1 MRRYKFTR
9 ETRDLIVQAIA
20 AGVYP
25 YVAAEAAGI
34 TRVTFWRWM
43 KAGEEAEERLEELR
57 ETKIGELRRRAKE
70 LGLTTEPR
78 AKKDDLV
85 ALLGSAWIDLQGFR
99 EDVMR
104 ATALARAKA
113 EAKVLETRPY
123 EWLTR
128 GPGRGDWAPEVKDPN
143 EPLDAPTESEEPEL
157 TEPEPGFAAE
167 VLRVLADAG
176 VLPNVV
182 PIGKDEEAGNGEGVD
197 RGGVSRGSSGAT

>member
-43 KAGEEAEERLEELR
+43 KAGEEAEEKLEELQ
-57 ETKIGELRRRAKE
+57 ETSYKDLRRRAKD
-70 LGLTTEPR
+70 LGLIRDGRT
-78 AKKDDLV
+78 KKDDLV
-85 ALLGSAWIDLQGFR
+85 AMLGAAWIDLQGFR

-113 EAKVLETRPY
+113 EAKVHETRPY

-143 EPLDAPTESEEPEL
+143 EPLAAPTESEEQEL

-182 PIGKDEEAGNGEGVD
+182 PIGKDEEGE
-197 RGGVSRGSSGAT
+197 RGGDRADSTG